1 MDPGIVKSVTCGAT
15 SECGVNAMGL
25 NGEFDDQSCWLMQSR
40 EGQLPGNTDLF
51 FNISLEPVLRR
62 SMWGGLGEFSRN
74 GEEIGKTRRDDIS
87 GRACVRAR
95 ACVCTCVSVRVCMC
109 AHVCE
114 CACVRVHMCECTRVY
129 VYTCVHMC
137 MHVCTCGHVSVHVCV
152 CACMHDKAVMKWTKR
167 QPRTQLS

>member
-95 ACVCTCVSVRVCMC
+95 VCVCTCVSVRVCVC
-109 AHVCE
+109 ARV
-114 CACVRVHMCECTRVY
+114 CACVRVHVCECTRVY

>member
-87 GRACVRAR
+87 SRACVRAR
-95 ACVCTCVSVRVCMC
+95 VCVCTCVGVRVRTCVCMC
-109 AHVCE
+109 AR
-114 CACVRVHMCECTRVY
+114 ARECTRVY